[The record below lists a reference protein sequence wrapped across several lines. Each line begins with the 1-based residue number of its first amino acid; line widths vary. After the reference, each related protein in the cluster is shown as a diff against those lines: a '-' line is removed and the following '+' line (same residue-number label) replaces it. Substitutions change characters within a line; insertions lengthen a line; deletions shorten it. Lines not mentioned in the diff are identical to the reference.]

1 MLALLPHLIWA
12 TVAVYAIQQAVAV
25 AAAHRAMDP
34 DKPSHLPPVPVEVPE
49 DLVALASQERELWAQ
64 EETLRAMRER
74 YDALGDWNKVR
85 SAFGIGRRD

>member
-12 TVAVYAIQQAVAV
+12 AVAVYAIQQAVAV
-25 AAAHRAMDP
+25 AAVRASDE
-34 DKPSHLPPVPVEVPE
+34 KPSHLPPAPVEVPD

-85 SAFGIGRRD
+85 SAFGVGRRD